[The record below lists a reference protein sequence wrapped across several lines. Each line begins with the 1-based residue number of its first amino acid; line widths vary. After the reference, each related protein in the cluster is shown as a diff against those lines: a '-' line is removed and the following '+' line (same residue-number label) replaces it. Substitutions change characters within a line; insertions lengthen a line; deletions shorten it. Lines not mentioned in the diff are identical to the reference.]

1 MKWKKLKT
9 HLTHWANE
17 LEDYGNFAEAKYIR
31 HELLPMLDK
40 HVIEYNQRGKKN
52 LLALIEK
59 HEQNK

>member
-31 HELLPMLDK
+31 H
-40 HVIEYNQRGKKN
+40 
-52 LLALIEK
+52 
-59 HEQNK
+59 